1 MLVSSLCVCFGQMF
15 WKIGANGNWLI
26 LLGGF
31 ALYGIGALSMM
42 VAYRFGNLSVLHPM
56 LSMNYIFTIII
67 ARFILG
73 ENITLIKL
81 AGTLIIIFGV
91 VMIGGGD
98 N

>member
-1 MLVSSLCVCFGQMF
+1 MF
-15 WKIGANGNWLI
+15 WKMGANGNWLI
-26 LLGGF
+26 LLAGF
-31 ALYGIGALSMM
+31 ALYGIGALLMM

-56 LSMNYIFTIII
+56 LSMNYIFTIMI

-73 ENITLIKL
+73 EDITLIKL